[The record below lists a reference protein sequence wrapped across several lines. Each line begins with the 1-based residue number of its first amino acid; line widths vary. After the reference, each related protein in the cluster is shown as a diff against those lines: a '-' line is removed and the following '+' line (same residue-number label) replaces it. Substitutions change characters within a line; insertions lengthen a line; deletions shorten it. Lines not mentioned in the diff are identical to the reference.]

1 MDRVLSPNKWQK
13 RQAEW
18 AGCLKEYGGGIKISA
33 SKNHE
38 IFSEAVTKK
47 GEKTE
52 EESFLKKLIGIL
64 TLNLT

>member
-1 MDRVLSPNKWQK
+1 MKF
-13 RQAEW
+13 
-18 AGCLKEYGGGIKISA
+18 
-33 SKNHE
+33 
-38 IFSEAVTKK
+38 FSEAVTKK